1 MIFLLI
7 FLISIKMISW
17 VIFLF
22 VTLGSAYNRC
32 VKCSLFD
39 DMIIVKI
46 VRMKEEKSRL
56 IYYLDART
64 HRAEE
69 ILYMTLQ
76 IMD

>member
-1 MIFLLI
+1 
-7 FLISIKMISW
+7 
-17 VIFLF
+17 
-22 VTLGSAYNRC
+22 
-32 VKCSLFD
+32 
-39 DMIIVKI
+39 MIIVKI